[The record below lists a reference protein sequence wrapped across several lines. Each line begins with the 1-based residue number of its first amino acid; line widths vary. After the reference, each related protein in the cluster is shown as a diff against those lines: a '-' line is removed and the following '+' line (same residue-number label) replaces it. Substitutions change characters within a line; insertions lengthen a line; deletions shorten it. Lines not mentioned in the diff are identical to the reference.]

1 MWGERMVNGFRREA
15 EHKIWVVFWQVVKI
29 LFLRDCFV
37 SKSDFH
43 FQKAR
48 GVKFLP
54 LYFELP
60 CHTITFFFLKEF
72 FAKIGI
78 DLEILCR
85 SPVVC
90 LVLRTNPSSSNHLSF
105 TDICL
110 FGNRAKLLL
119 VLHYRY

>member
-60 CHTITFFFLKEF
+60 CHTITFFFKGVF
-72 FAKIGI
+72 CQNWNRPRNSVQKS
-78 DLEILCR
+78 C
-85 SPVVC
+85 C
-90 LVLRTNPSSSNHLSF
+90 LSCPQDKS
-105 TDICL
+105 
-110 FGNRAKLLL
+110 
-119 VLHYRY
+119 